1 MLGVE
6 VAMSQGQDAEPKIA
20 AVRYHEP
27 SGRLF
32 VDLSNGAIIAF
43 PVALVP
49 ALADADAD
57 DLADVVPTE
66 DGYVLHWPRLNVYV
80 SYLGILTDVLGN
92 RAHMTR
98 LARPKPGQ
106 NLSRAEI
113 DGAMTR
119 QKPRRGK

>member
-1 MLGVE
+1 
-6 VAMSQGQDAEPKIA
+6 MSEGQDAEPKVT
-20 AVRYHEP
+20 AVRYHEA

-49 ALADADAD
+49 VLSDADPD
-57 DLADVVPTE
+57 ELADVVPTE
-66 DGYVLHWPRLNVYV
+66 DGYVLDWPRLNVYL

-106 NLSRAEI
+106 HILSRPEI

-119 QKPRRGK
+119 QKPRRGS